1 MVTYRTATALHR
13 SIGCREPTKATRI
26 LRGLWMPSTAGT
38 ARARA
43 GRADGR
49 AAGDRRR
56 NRRSEEACRDRD
68 GAVRFGTAR
77 EAHRTLRMPNR
88 RHERDER
95 FGGSFEAEHKRDALQ
110 KRIGELE
117 AELELVKVACGV
129 KGTYWVLYG
138 LLIPRELQLRQRSEW
153 IDV

>member
-1 MVTYRTATALHR
+1 MR
-13 SIGCREPTKATRI
+13 C
-26 LRGLWMPSTAGT
+26 
-38 ARARA
+38 
-43 GRADGR
+43 
-49 AAGDRRR
+49 
-56 NRRSEEACRDRD
+56 
-68 GAVRFGTAR
+68 GTAR

-129 KGTYWVLYG
+129 KGTTLGSLWASHTERAAASATFGMDRCVIG
-138 LLIPRELQLRQRSEW
+138 LVRSRKAAMVSAHCG
-153 IDV
+153 IRSGSPGL